1 MSSGESDSIKRIPS
15 TELRVGMYVHK
26 LGASWWKHPFVRG
39 SFLLTDQA
47 DITTI
52 IECGIKEV
60 WIDPTKEVA
69 PTPQPAAKSPGPP
82 ARRVRPQS
90 PATGD
95 QKPAPADGSAQSGS
109 QKPAPGTASDE
120 PPAEPDPPEKKAGG
134 TVPMEVEVAQAKRIC
149 HAAKSQIIDMFHAAR
164 LGKAIDPAMT
174 LPLVDEIAASVERHP
189 AALLSV
195 ARLKTHDDYTYLHS
209 VAVSALMLSLARQ
222 LDLDAKQTRLAG
234 LGGLMHDLGKASMP
248 WEVLNKP
255 GKLTDEE
262 FAIMKHHPTAG
273 AEALRAVGAEP
284 EVLDMALH
292 HHEKMDGT
300 GYPDRLSGDAI
311 PMMARMLAVCDVY
324 DAVTSERVYKKPWDP
339 SAAMHQMAKWGGHFD
354 KEVFNAFVKTV
365 GIYPVGSL
373 VRLASQRLAVVIE
386 PGRESLLT
394 PKVRMFFSLRS
405 NEPIALEIVDLA
417 ASWCRD
423 KIAGPED
430 PQKWGF
436 KSLDHLWME

>member
-1 MSSGESDSIKRIPS
+1 
-15 TELRVGMYVHK
+15 
-26 LGASWWKHPFVRG
+26 
-39 SFLLTDQA
+39 
-47 DITTI
+47 
-52 IECGIKEV
+52 
-60 WIDPTKEVA
+60 
-69 PTPQPAAKSPGPP
+69 
-82 ARRVRPQS
+82 
-90 PATGD
+90 
-95 QKPAPADGSAQSGS
+95 
-109 QKPAPGTASDE
+109 
-120 PPAEPDPPEKKAGG
+120 
-134 TVPMEVEVAQAKRIC
+134 
-149 HAAKSQIIDMFHAAR
+149 
-164 LGKAIDPAMT
+164 MT

-189 AALLSV
+189 MALLSV

-209 VAVSALMLSLARQ
+209 VAVSALMLSLSRQ

-262 FAIMKHHPTAG
+262 FAIMKHHTVAG
-273 AEALRAVGAEP
+273 AEALRAAGADP

-300 GYPDRLSGDAI
+300 GYPDRLSADAI
-311 PMMARMLAVCDVY
+311 PLMARMLAVCDVY

-339 SAAMHQMAKWGGHFD
+339 SGAMHQMAKWGGHFD
-354 KEVFNAFVKTV
+354 KAVFNAFVKTV

-386 PGRESLLT
+386 PGKESLLT

-405 NEPIALEIVDLA
+405 NEPIALETVDLA
-417 ASWCRD
+417 ASWCQD